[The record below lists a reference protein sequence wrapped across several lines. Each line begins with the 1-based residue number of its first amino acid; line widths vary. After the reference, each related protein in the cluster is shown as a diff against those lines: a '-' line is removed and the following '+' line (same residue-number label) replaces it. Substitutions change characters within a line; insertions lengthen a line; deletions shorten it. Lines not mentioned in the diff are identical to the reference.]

1 MNKQTTRR
9 AVAAIGSVAATA
21 ALLATS
27 PAQATTLAPS
37 RITAHPSDT
46 TPAAGETFRV
56 QGAVWS
62 EGSRV
67 PATIH
72 MKDWEHG
79 HWVQLKGAVMHTN
92 RDNRYTMRVI
102 LHLKGER
109 RLRAVGVPD
118 SPNISTARTTFTVT
132 VH

>member
-1 MNKQTTRR
+1 MNNRTTRR
-9 AVAAIGSVAATA
+9 AAAAISSVVATA

-27 PAQATTLAPS
+27 PAHAMTLAPS

-56 QGAVWS
+56 RGAVWS
-62 EGSRV
+62 KGVRV

-92 RDNRYTMRVI
+92 RDNLYNMRVI

-109 RLRAVGVPD
+109 QLRVVGVPD
-118 SPNISTARTTFTVT
+118 SATISTARTTFTVT